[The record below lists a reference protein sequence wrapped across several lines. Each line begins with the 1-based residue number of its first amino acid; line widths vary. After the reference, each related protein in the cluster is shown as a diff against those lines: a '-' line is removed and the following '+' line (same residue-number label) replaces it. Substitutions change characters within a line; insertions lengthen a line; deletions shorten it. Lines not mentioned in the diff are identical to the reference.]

1 MGIAPEQ
8 TPFLEVSPQMTQCNS
23 QLHFGFLSG
32 KAVVGGFDGG
42 DISSDGGL
50 LLIAEV
56 DRALG
61 LTAQMAAVLDDSRQ
75 AGKIHHSVHDL
86 LRQRIYQ
93 IAAGYEDCNDAD
105 RLRHDPVLK
114 VAAER
119 LPETGADLAS
129 QPTLSRFENS
139 VSRRQLYALA
149 HVFLDLFVVR
159 HAAAPPPRIILD
171 RDATDDETPGQQE
184 LAGFHGYYDEHC
196 YLPLIVTAEV
206 DDGSQEL
213 LAFVLRPGRSPA
225 SRGAVAVLR
234 RIRKRLRQALPDTEL
249 LLRGDSGFGL
259 PEVYDWCEAQEQ
271 PVDYVLGLAQNSRL
285 HALAQP
291 YMEDAE
297 TVYEETGEPVR
308 RFHEFEY
315 AAKSWPHPRRVILK
329 AEVTA
334 EGPNP
339 RFVVTNMAGE
349 PEELYDLYGRRGES
363 ENRIKELKND
373 LQIDRTSC
381 HRFLANQ
388 LRVLLH
394 AAAFI
399 LVSALRGTL
408 AGTEWAR
415 AQVCTLQRSL
425 LKLGVRV
432 KESVRR
438 VLLQFASSCPL
449 QELWPLV
456 LARLRAGPRPAW
468 G

>member
-1 MGIAPEQ
+1 MTDCVSTLDLGI
-8 TPFLEVSPQMTQCNS
+8 
-23 QLHFGFLSG
+23 LSR

-50 LLIAEV
+50 MLVAEV
-56 DRALG
+56 DRVLG
-61 LTAQMAAVLDDSRQ
+61 LTARMAALVGDSRQ
-75 AGKIHHSVHDL
+75 AGKVRHSVHDL

-105 RLRHDPVLK
+105 RLRGDPVLK
-114 VAAER
+114 VAAGR
-119 LPETGADLAS
+119 LPETDADLAS
-129 QPTLSRFENS
+129 QPTLSRFENG
-139 VSRRQLYALA
+139 VSRRQLYRLA
-149 HVFLDLFVVR
+149 GVFLDLFVAR
-159 HAAAPPPRIILD
+159 HAAAPPERIILD
-171 RDATDDETPGQQE
+171 LDATDDETHGQQE
-184 LAGFHGYYDEHC
+184 LSGFHGYYDEHC

-206 DDGSQEL
+206 DDGTQEL

-234 RIRKRLRQALPDTEL
+234 RIDQRLRTALPDTAL

-259 PEVYDWCEAQEQ
+259 PEVYDWCEEQEQ
-271 PVDYVLGLAQNSRL
+271 PVDYLLGLAQNSRL
-285 HALAQP
+285 KELAEP
-291 YMEDAE
+291 YMERARAE
-297 TVYEETGEPVR
+297 YEETGEPVR
-308 RFHEFEY
+308 RFREFPY
-315 AAKSWPHPRRVILK
+315 AAKTWSHPRRVILK

-339 RFVVTNMAGE
+339 RFIVTNMAGD
-349 PEELYDLYGRRGES
+349 PEELYDLYARRGES
-363 ENRIKELKND
+363 ENRIKELKHD

-381 HRFLANQ
+381 HRFAANQ

-394 AAAFI
+394 AAAFV
-399 LVSALRGTL
+399 LVTCLRGTL

-415 AQVCTLQRSL
+415 AQVCTLQRDL

-438 VLLQFASSCPL
+438 VVLQFASSCL
-449 QELWPLV
+449 VQELWPLV